1 VRHPG
6 LGGSFWPSPTQEALL
21 RLVRGPTNRAAA
33 IWRELQP
40 IDVGD
45 LETGSFCVLPLLY
58 ESLVDVA
65 PEDPRLQR
73 LLGTYR
79 STWYKNQLALERLA
93 ATVARFREEAV
104 ETMLVGAMAIA
115 LRWYPRLGCRPVPQ
129 LDLMVD
135 ADSGPGA
142 REAARGA
149 GWRPAGRS
157 RGQSRFVDGDGRALV
172 VYECAPPLIA
182 GPVGTAEAYASFV
195 EAAERLAVLEESVL
209 VLQPSDEL
217 LFICAL
223 GARTVAFPSVQWL
236 LDVSKLLAS
245 PGGPTAVDAVA
256 RARAFHLVEPLRD
269 TVRYLA
275 SVSGTSGLDDHLELL
290 AAEKMLRRDS
300 LAYRLGGAST
310 NRLGGVSLTLG
321 SHLRASAAEPIPR
334 LLARFPRH
342 LQETWELESV
352 RHVPVIALKKLT
364 RLARRRRLARR
375 ASRQPASTASE
386 RNRSASS

>member
-1 VRHPG
+1 MRHPG
-6 LGGSFWPSPTQEALL
+6 LRGSFWPSPTQEALL
-21 RLVRGPTNRAAA
+21 RLVLGPTDRAAA
-33 IWRELQP
+33 LWRELQP

-58 ESLVDVA
+58 ESLADVA
-65 PEDPRLQR
+65 PDDPRLQR

-93 ATVARFREEAV
+93 ATVARFREGAV
-104 ETMLVGAMAIA
+104 EPLLIGAMAIA

-135 ADSGPGA
+135 VGSAPGA
-142 REAARGA
+142 REAARSA

-157 RGQSRFVDGDGRALV
+157 RGQSRFVDGAGRSLV
-172 VYECAPPLIA
+172 VYEGAPSIVA
-182 GPVGTAEAYASFV
+182 GPRTVGAYASFV

-209 VLQPSDEL
+209 VLKPADEL

-236 LDVSKLLAS
+236 LDASKLLAS
-245 PGGPTAVDAVA
+245 PDGPTAAGAVA

-275 SVSGTSGLDDHLELL
+275 SVSGTSILDDHLELL

-300 LAYRLGGAST
+300 LAYRLGGANT
-310 NRLGGVSLTLG
+310 DRLGGVSLTLG

-364 RLARRRRLARR
+364 RLAKRRRRARR
-375 ASRQPASTASE
+375 APRQPASTASG